1 MSRFKYS
8 YNAIVYYQ
16 EEISKGIDRVARF
29 GYDAI
34 ELVGEPKSHNVAEVN
49 KLTSDAGIEVSSIC
63 SIWFGEERDLVN
75 PSAENRKKAVDY
87 GKSVADFAA
96 GVGAPTIIVGPSP
109 VGKTAAL
116 APDEQEWEW
125 AVENVREIGEHAASV
140 GVNITL
146 EPWNRYETYFL
157 NHLDRAVKLLDATG
171 LTNGG
176 VHGDL
181 FHMNIEEDSIAD
193 AFRRA
198 AGKVNHVHLADTN
211 RAAPGVGHLDFRPT
225 LQALKEIDFQGYLTF
240 ELLPAASDPFAM
252 MARGGHLEFLDP
264 YTERAINEMKAL
276 EKELWPNE

>member
-16 EEISKGIDRVARF
+16 EDIAKGIDRVARF

-34 ELVGEPKSHNVAEVN
+34 ELVGEPTSHNVAEVN

-125 AVENVREIGEHAASV
+125 AVENVREIGEYAASV

-198 AGKVNHVHLADTN
+198 AGKVNHVHLADSN

>member
-75 PSAENRKKAVDY
+75 PSAENRQKAVDY

-125 AVENVREIGEHAASV
+125 AVESVREIGEYAASV

-225 LQALKEIDFQGYLTF
+225 LQAMKEIDFQGYLTF

>member
-34 ELVGEPKSHNVAEVN
+34 ELVGEPEAHNVAEVN

-125 AVENVREIGEHAASV
+125 AVENVREIGEYAASV

-198 AGKVNHVHLADTN
+198 AGKVNHVHLADSN

>member
-16 EEISKGIDRVARF
+16 EEIAKGVDRVARF

-34 ELVGEPKSHNVAEVN
+34 ELVGEPETHDVNEIN

-75 PSAENRKKAVDY
+75 PSAANRQKAVDY

-109 VGKTAAL
+109 VGKTAPL
-116 APDEQEWEW
+116 AGKDEEWGW
-125 AVENVREIGEHAASV
+125 AVENVRAIGEYAASV

-157 NHLDRAVKLLDATG
+157 NRLDQAVELLKATD
-171 LTNGG
+171 LKNAG
-176 VHGDL
+176 VHGDM
-181 FHMNIEEDSIAD
+181 FHMNIEEDSIPG
-193 AFRRA
+193 AFLRA
-198 AGKVNHVHLADTN
+198 GTALNHVHVADTN

-225 LQALKEIDFQGYLTF
+225 LQALAELDYSGYLAF
-240 ELLPAASDPFAM
+240 ELLPASNDPFSMLAN
-252 MARGGHLEFLDP
+252 GGSQEFLDE
-264 YTERAINEMKAL
+264 YTEKAINHMKAV
-276 EKELWPNE
+276 EKELWPDA